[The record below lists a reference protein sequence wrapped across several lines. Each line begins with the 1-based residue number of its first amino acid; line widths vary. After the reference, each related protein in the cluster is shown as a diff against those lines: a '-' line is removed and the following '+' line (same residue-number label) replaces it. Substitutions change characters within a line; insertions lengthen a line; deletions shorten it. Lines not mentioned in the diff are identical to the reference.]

1 MDMLTFL
8 ELIYCD
14 AMKVL
19 KFTLGGT
26 GPPEIEFLEETLGMG
41 DDYSLGSIALELFT
55 ESIGFN
61 DSMHT
66 ITELLFTESLGLGD
80 ILPEFVEIVETMSL
94 GDALYESGVANIF
107 ESLGLGDD
115 ISNTMDIYVGV
126 DEIIGLGDGGFGY
139 LEINYNLR
147 WRTRTKKLTYGFGT
161 APHGDQT
168 SYGDGDVI
176 DELKEFKVKVI
187 RLSDDTLLRTATIT
201 ITNKQFPDGSAQYI
215 YTAAM
220 NVSDNTTF
228 EPNLRFE
235 VYQVDIDDV
244 WSPAKYIDIT
254 ATSKGGDLE

>member
-1 MDMLTFL
+1 
-8 ELIYCD
+8 
-14 AMKVL
+14 MKVL
-19 KFTLGGT
+19 KFTLGGI

-41 DDYSLGSIALELFT
+41 DDHSLGFIALEFLI

-61 DSMHT
+61 DSMYT
-66 ITELLFTESLGLGD
+66 ITELLLIESLGLGD
-80 ILPEFVEIVETMSL
+80 ILPEFVEIVETMGL
-94 GDALYESGVANIF
+94 GDVTYQPDYASVI
-107 ESLGLGDD
+107 ESLGLGDELTH
-115 ISNTMDIYVGV
+115 TMDIYVEI

-187 RLSDDTLLRTATIT
+187 RLSDETVLRTATIT
-201 ITNKQFPDGSAQYI
+201 IANKQFPDGSAQYI

-235 VYQVDIDDV
+235 VYQGDINDV

-254 ATSKGGDLE
+254 VTNEGGDLE